1 MYNIHM
7 KFEWGDS
14 KSESNERKHGINF
27 ETAKELWKDE
37 KRVEI
42 HAPHPLE
49 DRIILI
55 AKHLDKIW
63 AAIYTVRQDVIRLI
77 SVRRAREKEV
87 DLYEEKGAGK
97 E

>member
-1 MYNIHM
+1 M
-7 KFEWGDS
+7 KFEWDPS
-14 KSESNERKHGINF
+14 KSESNEKKHGINF

-63 AAIYTVRQDVIRLI
+63 AAIYTVRQDAIRLI

>member
-1 MYNIHM
+1 MYNIYM
-7 KFEWGDS
+7 KFEWNPS
-14 KSESNERKHGINF
+14 KSESNEKKHGINF
-27 ETAKELWKDE
+27 ETAKELWMDE
-37 KRVEI
+37 SRVEI

-49 DRIILI
+49 DRVILI

-63 AAIYTVRQDVIRLI
+63 TAIYTIRQDAIRLI

-97 E
+97 K